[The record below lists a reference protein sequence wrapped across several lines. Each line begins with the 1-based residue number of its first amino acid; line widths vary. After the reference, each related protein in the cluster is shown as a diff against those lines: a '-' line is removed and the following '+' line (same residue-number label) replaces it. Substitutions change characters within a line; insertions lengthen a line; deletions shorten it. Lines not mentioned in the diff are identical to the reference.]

1 MKPKNGFYESQKLQI
16 PKFIL
21 QARFKKIRFSYKAQ
35 CDVIPKQLHVWIR
48 YYNTFNALI
57 TEIPFYLKH
66 NQLYKD
72 AELYQFGYSE
82 SPGDS
87 VLQKASK
94 ISFAIWMP
102 DDDGKI
108 KVSNTKFEFYSTTDL
123 YETVLTP

>member
-1 MKPKNGFYESQKLQI
+1 M
-16 PKFIL
+16 
-21 QARFKKIRFSYKAQ
+21 
-35 CDVIPKQLHVWIR
+35 IPKQLHVWIR